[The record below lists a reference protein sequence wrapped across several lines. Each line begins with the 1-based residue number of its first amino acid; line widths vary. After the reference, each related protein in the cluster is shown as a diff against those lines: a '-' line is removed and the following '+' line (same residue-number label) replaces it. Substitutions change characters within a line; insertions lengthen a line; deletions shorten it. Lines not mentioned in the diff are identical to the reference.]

1 MLEAILAIIIGF
13 IIMIYS
19 ADWFVQGA
27 ASLADHWGMSKLMI
41 GLTIVAFGTSAP
53 EIIVSLLAALEG
65 SSEIAVGNALGSN
78 LANVGMV
85 LGITTLLSPIAVSKS
100 LVKSE
105 IPILIAVY
113 IIAGLFLYDASIAFF
128 ESIML
133 TLALALF
140 MFYLF
145 FKQRSASAIREEND
159 LNEEDDEVGELLGLS
174 LKKSFIALLG
184 GLTLLLVSAE
194 ILVWGAKGLAA
205 LFGIPELVIGL
216 TVVAVGTSL
225 PELAASIASAR
236 RGHHEI
242 AFGNVIGSNIFN
254 ILVVM
259 AVPGFVSSQALD
271 PAVFSRDFIA
281 MIVISSI
288 WISFMIFCVIRKQ
301 LFNRLMGAT
310 LLLSYGAYYVILSQS
325 L

>member
-1 MLEAILAIIIGF
+1 MLEASAAIIIGF

-65 SSEIAVGNALGSN
+65 SAEIAVGNALGSN
-78 LANVGMV
+78 LANIGMV
-85 LGITTLLSPIAVSKS
+85 LGITVLITPIAVSKN
-100 LVKSE
+100 LVKAE
-105 IPILIAVY
+105 IPILLVVY
-113 IIAGLFLYDASIAFF
+113 AIAGLCLYDASLDLL

-133 TLALALF
+133 TLALACF
-140 MFYLF
+140 MVYLF
-145 FKQRSASAIREEND
+145 IKQRSNAASESIND
-159 LNEEDDEVGELLGLS
+159 SDDDEVNELLGLS
-174 LKKSFIALLG
+174 LQKSFVALIG
-184 GLTLLLVSAE
+184 GLILLLISAE
-194 ILVWGAKGLAA
+194 ILVWGAKGLAVH
-205 LFGIPELVIGL
+205 FGIPELIVGL

-225 PELAASIASAR
+225 PELAASIASAK

-254 ILVVM
+254 VLVVM
-259 AVPGFVSSQALD
+259 SVPGFVSSQALD
-271 PAVFSRDFIA
+271 PAVFSRDFVA
-281 MIVISSI
+281 MFVISLI
-288 WISFMIFCVIRKQ
+288 WISFMILCVIRKQ
-301 LFNRLMGAT
+301 MFNRLMGAL
-310 LLLSYGAYYVILSQS
+310 LLLSYAAYYILLSQQ